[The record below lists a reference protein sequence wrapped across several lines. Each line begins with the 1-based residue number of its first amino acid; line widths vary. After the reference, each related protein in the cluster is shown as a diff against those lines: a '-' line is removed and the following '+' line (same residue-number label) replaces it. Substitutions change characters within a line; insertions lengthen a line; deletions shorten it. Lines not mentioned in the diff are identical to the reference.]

1 MAGVL
6 FWVALI
12 GGAAARPGA
21 AARLGDWLLRK
32 WLVAMSVRCSI
43 MLAFGHG
50 AAVVGAERRLLRVT
64 ERIALEAGGEV
75 KAGRKRRI
83 DEGVAGLGVAGGM
96 GMG

>member
-1 MAGVL
+1 ML
-6 FWVALI
+6 LWVALV
-12 GGAAARPGA
+12 GGAAARPGE

-43 MLAFGHG
+43 VLAFGHG
-50 AAVVGAERRLLRVT
+50 AAVVSAQRRLLRVT
-64 ERIALEAGGEV
+64 ERIALEAGAEV
-75 KAGRKRRI
+75 KVGRKRRI